1 MIDIWFQ
8 NDINKVLSVHNRV
21 VVTDALGEGRFLLNY
36 LPSDVTVINTGI
48 TKIDEIKARYKAEK
62 DYIGKKVV
70 FYKQDTPDSLCFLL
84 EYAETYGCVVLD
96 DMEAYI
102 RRHLF
107 EEIKEN
113 TELGKQELLMA
124 AKLSKGKDLNWWRGV
139 CQGIIKP
146 LDTDAL
152 VIDLLNNPKETQKNM
167 DGDVWNIF
175 ESEIYSLISKPQT
188 EQPVEVLA
196 QSVADTIF
204 DGLIY
209 NNISDCLLMIYYKCV
224 DSNSMKEPLLNYIEK
239 YKIPQGVSVL
249 NTHPDHCFMAL
260 DKLYFK
266 QLSSA
271 LENCEYI
278 IGFQHYVHNRTQ
290 SKKAEA
296 YKAKWLKDVKVLL
309 DFKNDKLYEVNT
321 VSQLATY
328 YQSHFAPLD
337 SAIRHLYAAWLQ
349 EEKLLRP
356 YQYRYEQYNKEL
368 LDRWFSLIEEYSPT
382 QKNFIADKLSGN
394 GRIAV
399 IVCDGLR
406 LEIAE
411 SIANKLKTRG
421 KRNVVF
427 AELPSVTENGMSSL
441 FGCPE
446 VEDIAQTR
454 YNNLKAVIPD
464 IEIIQLERLN
474 SGVTANK
481 LVLMF
486 GDIDQVGEKKQLAG
500 LKDIN
505 AYEEFVSTK
514 INELFGMGYSKVY
527 LTADHGFV
535 ITGILDEADKIP
547 VPNGDIIKSEER
559 FCLANNAVDN
569 ENIIVRNQNYKDSQY
584 QYYAKSDKPFVSKG
598 VYGYAHGGFTP
609 QECII
614 PAYEFTNENPES
626 LGISII
632 NKAALQNVTGAY
644 FTVKLKAENIESSL
658 FKAERKVV
666 IQIYGNGDLVSV
678 SSVYRLTPSSVQEAE
693 FTLPVTENVKI
704 VVIDIQ
710 TQQQVDFC
718 NVKKSVSRDLDDLF

>member
-21 VVTDALGEGRFLLNY
+21 VVTDVLGEGRFLLNY

-48 TKIDEIKARYKAEK
+48 TEIDEIKARYKAEK

-167 DGDVWNIF
+167 DGDVWHIF
-175 ESEIYSLISKPQT
+175 ESGIYSLISRPQT

-209 NNISDCLLMIYYKCV
+209 NNISDRLLMIYYKCV

-296 YKAKWLKDVKVLL
+296 YKAEWLKDVKVLL
-309 DFKNDKLYEVNT
+309 DFENDKLYEVNT

-394 GRIAV
+394 GRITV

-421 KRNVVF
+421 KRNVAF

>member
-224 DSNSMKEPLLNYIEK
+224 DSNSMNEPLLNYIEK

-446 VEDIAQTR
+446 IEDIAQTR

>member
-446 VEDIAQTR
+446 IEDIAQTR

-666 IQIYGNGDLVSV
+666 ILIYGNGDLVSV

>member
-175 ESEIYSLISKPQT
+175 ESEIYSLISRPQT

-296 YKAKWLKDVKVLL
+296 YKAEWLKDVKVLL

-368 LDRWFSLIEEYSPT
+368 LDRWFRLIEEYSPT

-421 KRNVVF
+421 KRNVAF

>member
-62 DYIGKKVV
+62 DYIGKKVI

-446 VEDIAQTR
+446 IEDIAQTR

>member
-446 VEDIAQTR
+446 IEDIAQTR

>member
-48 TKIDEIKARYKAEK
+48 TEIDEIKARYKAEK

-167 DGDVWNIF
+167 DGDVWHIF
-175 ESEIYSLISKPQT
+175 ESGIYSLISRPQT

-209 NNISDCLLMIYYKCV
+209 NNISDRLLMIYYKCV

-296 YKAKWLKDVKVLL
+296 YKAEWLKDVKVLL
-309 DFKNDKLYEVNT
+309 DFENDKLYEVNT

-421 KRNVVF
+421 KRNVAF

-658 FKAERKVV
+658 FNAERKVV

>member
-36 LPSDVTVINTGI
+36 LPSDVTVINTGN
-48 TKIDEIKARYKAEK
+48 TEIDEIKARYKAEK

-70 FYKQDTPDSLCFLL
+70 FYKQNTPDSLCFLL

-209 NNISDCLLMIYYKCV
+209 NNISDRLLKIYYKCV
-224 DSNSMKEPLLNYIEK
+224 DSNSMKEPLLDYIEK

-296 YKAKWLKDVKVLL
+296 YKAEWLKDVKVLL
-309 DFKNDKLYEVNT
+309 DFENDKLYEVNN

-421 KRNVVF
+421 KRNVAF

-614 PAYEFTNENPES
+614 PAYEFTNESPES

-644 FTVKLKAENIESSL
+644 FTVKLKAESIESSL
-658 FKAERKVV
+658 FKAERKVM
-666 IQIYGNGDLVSV
+666 IQIYGNGTLLST
-678 SSVYRLTPSSVQEAE
+678 SSVYRMTPSSGDEAE
-693 FTLPVTENVKI
+693 FALPATGNVKV

-718 NVKKSVSRDLDDLF
+718 DVKKSVSRDLDDLF

>member
-48 TKIDEIKARYKAEK
+48 TEIDEIKARYKAEK

-167 DGDVWNIF
+167 DGDVWHIF
-175 ESEIYSLISKPQT
+175 ESGIYSLISRPQT

-209 NNISDCLLMIYYKCV
+209 NNISDRLLMIYYKCV

-278 IGFQHYVHNRTQ
+278 IGFQHNVHNRTQ

-296 YKAKWLKDVKVLL
+296 YKAEWLKDVKVLL
-309 DFKNDKLYEVNT
+309 DFENDKLYEVNT

-421 KRNVVF
+421 KRNVAF

-658 FKAERKVV
+658 FNAERKVV

>member
-175 ESEIYSLISKPQT
+175 ESEIYSLISRPQT

-296 YKAKWLKDVKVLL
+296 YKAEWLKDVKVLL

-368 LDRWFSLIEEYSPT
+368 LDRWFRLIEEYSPT

-421 KRNVVF
+421 KRNVAF

-718 NVKKSVSRDLDDLF
+718 NVKNLFHET